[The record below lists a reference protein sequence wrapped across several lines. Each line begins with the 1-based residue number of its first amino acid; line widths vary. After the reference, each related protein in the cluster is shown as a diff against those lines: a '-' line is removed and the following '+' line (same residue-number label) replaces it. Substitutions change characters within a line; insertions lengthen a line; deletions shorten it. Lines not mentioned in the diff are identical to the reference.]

1 MVFEANKN
9 ANWQNNISALRK
21 LYDKGVVMPIDIM
34 AVVRWQ
40 TKERNWLNRVFC
52 SGSKVALEAKTALYL
67 LSIQVLPPCF
77 VHQRDL
83 SQLQQWIF
91 EGILMPQLT

>member
-1 MVFEANKN
+1 MKMR
-9 ANWQNNISALRK
+9 ALRK

-40 TKERNWLNRVFC
+40 TKERNWLNRIFL
-52 SGSKVALEAKTALYL
+52 SRSKEALEAKAALYL
-67 LSIQVLPPCF
+67 LSIQVHPPYF

-83 SQLQQWIF
+83 AQLQRWIS
-91 EGILMPQLT
+91 EGILL